1 MTYEILSQGN
11 SMHRQIMET
20 GNDIRALEAWIEEL
34 KKDKAFNE
42 YLAVFSACKLKQK
55 ELEEKKK
62 REKEKKK
69 EEEKEKEGNEEK
81 KRLRRE

>member
-34 KKDKAFNE
+34 KKD
-42 YLAVFSACKLKQK
+42 AVVVISSKDKPEEWSIIDLNGTEVLHLVERRLIKMKEHLK
-55 ELEEKKK
+55 ELNAEFDS
-62 REKEKKK
+62 
-69 EEEKEKEGNEEK
+69 
-81 KRLRRE
+81 L

>member
-34 KKDKAFNE
+34 KKDA
-42 YLAVFSACKLKQK
+42 AVVISSKDKPEEWSIVDLNGTEVLHLVERRLIKMKEHLK
-55 ELEEKKK
+55 ELNAEFDS
-62 REKEKKK
+62 
-69 EEEKEKEGNEEK
+69 
-81 KRLRRE
+81 L